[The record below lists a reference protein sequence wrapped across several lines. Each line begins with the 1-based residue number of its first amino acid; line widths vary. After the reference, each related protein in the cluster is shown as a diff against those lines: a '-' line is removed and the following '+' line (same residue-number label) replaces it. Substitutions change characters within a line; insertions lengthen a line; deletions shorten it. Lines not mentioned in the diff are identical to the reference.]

1 MIAGL
6 VRQSGDGRHDAAA
19 VRRMLSAMQP
29 PADAPRHPPIIL
41 EDGPAVLGI
50 LPDDLAVVGDAGPVR
65 LTWSGRLDNPSELA
79 AMCGA
84 GPGTA
89 RATLL
94 ATAVAR
100 GADGI
105 RACLGDFAFAAWTA
119 SDRRLVLA
127 RDAMGMRPLYYATTP
142 DVFWWASTLA
152 GLCATGWLPATM
164 NEGYFAEYFADAPVS
179 LTETP
184 IVGAFRVPPG
194 SQLELV
200 RGAVSVSPYWTCDP
214 TDEHPISDGDAAEQ
228 LRTLFTAAVAA
239 RLPSGSTAAFQ
250 LSGGLD
256 SSSVVGVAHA
266 IGVSAPATYSLTF
279 PDRPEADESPFID
292 AVVERHGCR
301 ATAIAYRAPGV
312 SGPAVFQSAL
322 DHGDLPELA
331 TGETLFAPLLQR
343 ARAQGHRVM
352 LTGIGGDDYLSGSVF
367 RAADLLRDGRLW
379 AAAKYLRDYRA
390 VWDISRFGAVRA
402 TVAPFVP
409 AWLTRGI
416 RARRPALHAPW
427 LQDAFIARTGLPER
441 MKGGFYRVPK
451 RRSAVVRASLVHLWS
466 GDSSHLHDAL
476 LRAGRN
482 AGLDMRQ
489 PFLDRRLVEF
499 LITLP
504 DDLRFRDRQP
514 RYLLRRALGA
524 HLPPAVA
531 TRVDKA
537 DFARLT
543 RDGLCAADPGH
554 TLSRPMDVVERGWV
568 NLEYARAAWRRI
580 QQRMAAGDHSHD
592 PEVQMLWQILA
603 AEASV
608 RALSSRHVHVPPV

>member
-1 MIAGL
+1 M
-6 VRQSGDGRHDAAA
+6 VAA
-19 VRRMLSAMQP
+19 LQP
-29 PADAPRHPPIIL
+29 SVNVPRHPPRII
-41 EDGPAVLGI
+41 ESGPAVLG
-50 LPDDLAVVGDAGPVR
+50 LVPDDLAVGADAGPVR
-65 LTWSGRLDNPSELA
+65 LTWSGRLDHPTELA
-79 AMCGA
+79 AQMGVSA
-84 GPGTA
+84 GSA

-94 ATAVAR
+94 AAAVAR

-105 RACLGDFAFAAWTA
+105 RACLGDFAFAAWFP

-127 RDAMGMRPLYYATTP
+127 RDAMGMRPLYYAATP
-142 DVFWWASTLA
+142 DVFCWASTLA
-152 GLCATGWLPATM
+152 GLCATGWLPATL
-164 NEGYFAEYFADAPVS
+164 NEGYFAEYLADAPVS

-184 IVGAFRVPPG
+184 IVGAFRVPQG

-200 RGAVSVSPYWTCDP
+200 RGVARVTPYWTFDP
-214 TDEHPISDGDAAEQ
+214 DDERPIAEGDAVDQ
-228 LRTLFTAAVAA
+228 LRALFTTAVAA
-239 RLPSGSTAAFQ
+239 RLPADSPAAFQ

-256 SSSVVGVAHA
+256 SSSIVGVAHA
-266 IGVSAPATYSLTF
+266 LGVLPPATYSLTF

-292 AVVERHGCR
+292 AVVARHRCR
-301 ATAIAYRAPGV
+301 GTPVRYQAPGAT
-312 SGPAVFQSAL
+312 GPAVFQPAL

-331 TGETLFAPLLQR
+331 TGEVLFAPLLRR
-343 ARAQGHRVM
+343 AYTQGHRVM
-352 LTGIGGDDYLSGSVF
+352 LTGVGGDDYLSGSVF
-367 RAADLLRDGRLW
+367 RAADLLRQGRVLS
-379 AAAKYLRDYRA
+379 AAFYLRDYRA
-390 VWDISRFGAVRA
+390 MWDISRIGALRA
-402 TVAPFVP
+402 AVAPFVP
-409 AWLTRGI
+409 EMVTRAV
-416 RARRPALHAPW
+416 RASRPALRVPW
-427 LQDAFIARTGLPER
+427 LQAGFITRTGLPDR
-441 MKGGFYRVPK
+441 MKGGFCRVPK

-504 DDLRFRDRQP
+504 DDLRFRHRQP
-514 RYLLRRALGA
+514 RYLLRRAFDA

-543 RDGLCAADPGH
+543 RDGLCAADPDG
-554 TLSRPMDVVERGWV
+554 TLSRPMEVVARGWV
-568 NLEYARAAWRRI
+568 DLAYARAAWQRI
-580 QQRMAAGDHSHD
+580 RQRIAAGDDRHD

-608 RALSSRHVHVPPV
+608 RALSSRHSDVPAV

>member
-6 VRQSGDGRHDAAA
+6 VRQSGDGRHDAVV
-19 VRRMLSAMQP
+19 VRRMLSAMRP
-29 PADAPRHPPIIL
+29 PADAPRHLPLAI

-50 LPDDLAVVGDAGPVR
+50 LPDDLAVVSDAGPIR
-65 LTWSGRLDNPSELA
+65 LTWSGRLDNSSELA
-79 AMCGA
+79 ASQGA
-84 GPGTA
+84 GTGST

-105 RACLGDFAFAAWTA
+105 RACLGDFAFAAWMPP
-119 SDRRLVLA
+119 DRRLILA
-127 RDAMGMRPLYYATTP
+127 RDAMGMRPLYYFATP
-142 DVFWWASTLA
+142 EVFCWASTLA
-152 GLCATGWLPATM
+152 GLSASGWLPATL
-164 NEGYFAEYFADAPVS
+164 NEGYFAEYLADAPVS

-184 IVGAFRVPPG
+184 IAGVFRVPQG

-200 RGAVSVSPYWTCDP
+200 RGAARVSSFWILDP
-214 TDEHPISDGDAAEQ
+214 ADERPISEGDAAEQ

-239 RLPSGSTAAFQ
+239 RLPAGSSPAFQ

-256 SSSVVGVAHA
+256 SSSIVGVAHA
-266 IGVSAPATYSLTF
+266 LGVSAPATYSLTF
-279 PDRPEADESPFID
+279 PDRPEADESTFID
-292 AVVERHGCR
+292 AVVGRHHCR
-301 ATAIAYRAPGV
+301 QTSLAYQAPGAAG
-312 SGPAVFQSAL
+312 SAVFQSAL

-343 ARAQGHRVM
+343 ARANGHRVM
-352 LTGIGGDDYLSGSVF
+352 LTGVGGDDYLSGSVF
-367 RAADLLRDGRLW
+367 RAADLVRDGRLW
-379 AAAKYLRDYRA
+379 AAARYLRDYRA
-390 VWDISRFGAVRA
+390 VWDISRFGVVRA

-409 AWLTRGI
+409 AWVTRAV

-476 LRAGRN
+476 LRAGRT

-504 DDLRFRDRQP
+504 DDLRFRNRQP
-514 RYLLRRALGA
+514 RYLLRRALGG
-524 HLPPAVA
+524 HLPPSVA

-554 TLSRPMDVVERGWV
+554 TLSRPMDVVARGWV
-568 NLEYARAAWRRI
+568 NLEYARAAWHRI
-580 QQRMAAGDHSHD
+580 QQRMAAGDHRHD
-592 PEVQMLWQILA
+592 PDVQMLWQILA